1 MSGWIPYVLVIASS
15 SFVYIAVSD
24 LMPQMQRK
32 PHWRESIIQ
41 MVLVATGICA
51 IFFITNGVH
60 EAQGHAHLRGL
71 AATAR

>member
-1 MSGWIPYVLVIASS
+1 
-15 SFVYIAVSD
+15 
-24 LMPQMQRK
+24 
-32 PHWRESIIQ
+32 